1 MDPALRAAAS
11 GMRAQQTRQEVIA
24 NNLAN
29 VNTTGYKRSRAN
41 FEDLL
46 YQTVTGPQVIGG
58 PAANTLPAVQIG
70 RGVRLAGVQKDHAQG
85 SIETTQNPT
94 DVAIEGDGFLQ
105 VQLPSG
111 AIAYTR
117 DGKLQLSDQGVLVT
131 AEGNPVLPNIRIP
144 AQSAGL
150 SIGPTG
156 IVSVLRAGS
165 TAPEELGRIELA
177 RFTNPAGLLSMGQN
191 MYTATPASGEPAVSF
206 PQDEG
211 TGRLMQGSLEM
222 SNVEV
227 VTEMVD
233 MITTMRAYE
242 LTSKSIKTSDDMLQ
256 IANGL
261 VR

>member
-11 GMRAQQTRQEVIA
+11 GMIAQQTRQEVIA

-46 YQTVTGPQVIGG
+46 YQTVRGPQVLGG
-58 PAANTLPAVQIG
+58 PAANVLPAVQIG
-70 RGVRLAGVQKDHAQG
+70 RGVHLASVQKNHTQG
-85 SIETTQNPT
+85 SIEMTNNKL
-94 DVAIEGDGFLQ
+94 DVAIEGHGFYQL
-105 VQLPSG
+105 QLPG
-111 AIAYTR
+111 GQVAYTR
-117 DGKLQLSDQGVLVT
+117 DGNFQLSDQGEIVSKQGYAL
-131 AEGNPVLPNIRIP
+131 LPNVRVPVDTTDI
-144 AQSAGL
+144 
-150 SIGPTG
+150 SIGPSG
-156 IVSVLRAGS
+156 IVSVQRNGV
-165 TAPEELGRIELA
+165 PEELGRIELA
-177 RFTNPAGLLSMGQN
+177 RFANPAGLFAQGENL
-191 MYTATPASGEPAVSF
+191 YTATPASGEPLTGF

-211 TGRLMQGSLEM
+211 MGRLMQGSLEM

-242 LTSKSIKTSDDMLQ
+242 LTSKAIKSSDDMLQ

>member
-1 MDPALRAAAS
+1 MDPALRAAAT
-11 GMRAQQTRQEVIA
+11 GMMAQQTRTEIIA

-29 VNTTGYKRSRAN
+29 VSTTGFKRSRAH

-46 YQTVTGPQVIGG
+46 YQTVRGPAVIGG

-70 RGVRLAGVQKDHAQG
+70 RGVHLASVDRNMEQG
-85 SIETTQNPT
+85 SIEQTGNNL
-94 DVAIEGDGFLQ
+94 DVAIEGQGFFQ

-111 AIAYTR
+111 QVAYTR
-117 DGKLQLSDQGVLVT
+117 DGKFSLSDDGLIVN
-131 AEGNPVLPNIRIP
+131 ANGNPVMPQVRIP
-144 AQSAGL
+144 NDATAV

-156 IVSVLRAGS
+156 IVSVQRQGGAV
-165 TAPEELGRIELA
+165 PEELGRLELA
-177 RFTNPAGLLSMGQN
+177 RFPNPAGLFAMGEN
-191 MYTATPASGEPAVSF
+191 LYGATPASGEPFTGF
-206 PQDEG
+206 PQDDG
-211 TGRLMQGSLEM
+211 IGKLMQGALEG
-222 SNVEV
+222 SNVQV

-242 LTSKSIKTSDDMLQ
+242 LTSKAIKTSDEMQQ